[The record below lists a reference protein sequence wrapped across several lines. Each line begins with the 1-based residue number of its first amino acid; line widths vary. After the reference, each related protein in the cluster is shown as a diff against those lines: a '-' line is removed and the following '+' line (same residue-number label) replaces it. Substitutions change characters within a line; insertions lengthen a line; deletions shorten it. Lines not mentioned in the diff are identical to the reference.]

1 MWESIQPLTKKNYCW
16 NFRCKCFDYVFAQN
30 KCKHLHIL
38 HKSLPTHEKIQKL
51 SNEPEVEDKEVR
63 EQYVEQLIDRI
74 IDGDMSEMEDPVYS
88 TEEDAMYSAFEILN
102 GNRLSKNCQS
112 TTIDGPDQ
120 LDDIDVHG
128 INEKTPEVAEPPYGS
143 K

>member
-1 MWESIQPLTKKNYCW
+1 MQEDLMKK
-16 NFRCKCFDYVFAQN
+16 KAQN
-30 KCKHLHIL
+30 IN
-38 HKSLPTHEKIQKL
+38 TFFYEKIQKL
-51 SNEPEVEDKEVR
+51 SDEPEVEDKEVR

-74 IDGDMSEMEDPVYS
+74 IDGDMSDMEDPVYS

-112 TTIDGPDQ
+112 TTIDGPDR

-128 INEKTPEVAEPPYGS
+128 INEKTPEVAEPPYES

>member
-1 MWESIQPLTKKNYCW
+1 M
-16 NFRCKCFDYVFAQN
+16 
-30 KCKHLHIL
+30 HIL
-38 HKSLPTHEKIQKL
+38 HKSLPTHEKTQKL
-51 SNEPEVEDKEVR
+51 SDEQEVEDEHIEDKEVR

-74 IDGDMSEMEDPVYS
+74 IDGDMSELEDPVYS
-88 TEEDAMYSAFEILN
+88 TEEDAMYSAFQILN
-102 GNRLSKNCQS
+102 DTRLSKNCQS
-112 TTIDGPDQ
+112 STINGPDQ